1 MSESLSSTFVYALSS
16 IYKSE
21 FLNFI
26 NTEREISY
34 VENTDYSAAIDISY
48 PEFSKY
54 ISDIRFKN
62 SYFTFLTSV
71 SRLSSYF
78 NSLQGFGGN
87 YYGSRMQD
95 FTVKYDWIINNF
107 TTTASAY
114 EDTQF
119 LGIMDREANFNF
131 IPLKSKISINNEQYS
146 TVDNYKFYEKIYDIN
161 DSLFL
166 QFRVDKIPV
175 EIFPDRYNTVFNSYN
190 VSARYINDTEF
201 VKNGGIGGNC
211 PLNSDVIL
219 FDTSEYGK
227 YTNNGPNNINSFN
240 NGTLL
245 CLWLSSQ
252 TVEPDSQKIW
262 MERWYDPNT
271 VTNGNAFISQKNN
284 STNSLT
290 YIFDIPSTKILSPK
304 EKFVYLRYG
313 NQRNRTF
320 VNSIS
325 SNLKIHFDGWSKNFK
340 SVDES
345 VQGYVVGN
353 YPLSSTNLNLDGT
366 IHAHIPPEDPLFV
379 EKDLTLGIWANSF
392 NWKFNVDSQ
401 FFGNFNNESGYGLF
415 YNTGVPNNLIS
426 IPTKSNNLFALN
438 YKGFKVFEK
447 DLKND
452 LALSSINIEYI
463 KTDLFGNRW
472 LYDSENQHV
481 YKVENDDLVINK
493 IDLPINAQITKI
505 DCNSNNEVYL
515 FDNFNKALSAFD
527 ADGILLSTQNVSS
540 HFNTF
545 EIDKNDNVI
554 LDSAEFITVNS
565 YNEVVK
571 IVGSTLLVNNERVL
585 HLTDKP
591 TTIRIDSENNIW
603 ILLKNQ
609 IIKTDPKG
617 ELLFTK
623 TIDVGFTDYSAEMGF
638 VKIFKNSLEEI
649 QLWIIFNSGKYIVI
663 LDLNGRIV
671 KRIDLVPLFVGNQC
685 SQFQLN
691 IQGDFCGF
699 DSRRKYEIVNDKPI
713 SPFNPAF
720 SVKVS
725 LTNGISKKIVQVH
738 SSTEFVDQWTHVAFS
753 IENKLNSTVIK
764 LFVDGRLQNSKT
776 ISGNYRIDY
785 SYRSTPFIIGGIS
798 GKLGAKNLEKS
809 IVDVGYF
816 IGQINDIRLYDR
828 VLNDYEIMNL
838 ALYRYY
844 TDWRSSFVYM
854 SVPPIT
860 MVEEIDT
867 FHLNRYKGFKSNY
880 FNVKIGN
887 FTDDEKVQEVVRQY
901 ITSEIDNWVPANTI
915 LNSIKFE

>member
-1 MSESLSSTFVYALSS
+1 MSEPLSSTYVYALSS
-16 IYKSE
+16 FYKSE
-21 FLNFI
+21 FLNFV
-26 NTEREISY
+26 NHEREISY
-34 VENTDYSAAIDISY
+34 VENTNYSAEIDISY

-54 ISDIRFKN
+54 ITDLSFRD
-62 SYFTFLTSV
+62 SYYTFLTSV

-87 YYGSRMQD
+87 YYGSKMQD
-95 FTVKYDWIINNF
+95 FTAKYNWILNNF
-107 TTTASAY
+107 TLTASAY

-119 LGIMDREANFNF
+119 LGIMDRESNFNF
-131 IPLKSKISINNEQYS
+131 IPLKSKISINDEQYS
-146 TVDNYKFYEKIYDIN
+146 TIENYKKYEKIYEHN

-166 QFRVDKIPV
+166 QFQIDKIPV
-175 EIFPDRYNTVFNSYN
+175 EIIPDRYNTIFNSYN
-190 VSARYINDTEF
+190 VSATNINNTEF
-201 VKNGGIGGNC
+201 IKNGGIGGNC
-211 PLNSDVIL
+211 PLNSDVIF

-252 TVEPDSQKIW
+252 TVEPDSPKIW

-284 STNSLT
+284 TTDSLT
-290 YIFDIPSTKILSPK
+290 YIFDVSSTKVLSPK

-313 NQRNRTF
+313 GQRNNTF
-320 VNSIS
+320 VNSLS
-325 SNLKIHFDGWSKNFK
+325 SNLKIHFNGWSKNFT
-340 SVDES
+340 SVDQT
-345 VQGYVVGN
+345 VQGYIIGN
-353 YPLSSTNLNLDGT
+353 YPLSSRELNLDGT

-379 EKDLTLGIWANSF
+379 DKDLTLGVWANSVD
-392 NWKFNVDSQ
+392 WKFNVDSQ
-401 FFGNFNNESGYGLF
+401 LFGNFNNESGYGIF

-472 LYDSENQHV
+472 LYDSENQNIF
-481 YKVENDDLVINK
+481 KIENDDLVITK
-493 IDLPINAQITKI
+493 IDLPSNAEITKI
-505 DCNSNNEVYL
+505 DCNSNNEVYI
-515 FDNFNKALSAFD
+515 FDNFNKSLSSFD
-527 ADGILLSTQNVSS
+527 ADGTLLGSQSVSS
-540 HFNTF
+540 NINIF
-545 EIDKNDNVI
+545 EIDKNDNI
-554 LDSAEFITVNS
+554 LLDAAEFITVNS
-565 YNEVVK
+565 LNQVIK
-571 IVGSTLLVNNERVL
+571 IVGSTLLVDNERVL

-591 TTIRIDSENNIW
+591 TSIRIDSENNIW

-685 SQFQLN
+685 SQFQLK

-699 DSRRKYEIVNDKPI
+699 DSRRKYEIINDKPI
-713 SPFNPAF
+713 SPLNPAF
-720 SVKVS
+720 SVKLS
-725 LTNGISKKIVQVH
+725 LTNGISKKIIQAH
-738 SSTEFVDQWTHVAFS
+738 SSTETVDQWTHITFS
-753 IENKLNSTVIK
+753 VENQLNKTVVK
-764 LFVDGRLQNSKT
+764 LFVDGRLQNSK
-776 ISGNYRIDY
+776 IVNGNYRIDY
-785 SYRSTPFIIGGIS
+785 SYKSTPFIIGGIS

-816 IGQINDIRLYDR
+816 VGQINEIRLYDR
-828 VLNDYEIMNL
+828 ILNDYEIMNL
-838 ALYRYY
+838 ALNRYY
-844 TDWRSSFVYM
+844 TDWKSSSLYL
-854 SVPPIT
+854 SVPPIR
-860 MVEEIDT
+860 MVEQIDT
-867 FHLNRYKGFKSNY
+867 LHLNRYKGFKSNY
-880 FNVKIGN
+880 FNIKIKN
-887 FTDDEKVQEVVRQY
+887 FTNDEIVQNVVRDY
-901 ITSEIDNWVPANTI
+901 IINEISNWVPVNTI